1 MITHQNVVDFQKGCV
16 ESSVDAD
23 SSKKKTQLNSK
34 KQKKIEKF
42 RLKLS

>member
-1 MITHQNVVDFQKGCV
+1 MLWISRKAVWKAQWMLTP
-16 ESSVDAD
+16 A
-23 SSKKKTQLNSK
+23 KKKTQLNSK